1 MKNTKNLLWALPL
14 FSVLL
19 FTACEKEDPIILN
32 EEELITTLIY
42 TLTPEG
48 GGTPIEFRFEDL
60 DGDGGNA
67 PVITNGTLTANTT
80 YNGVVSLLNATESPA
95 ISISVEVAA
104 EAEEHQFFYEFSTM
118 SFSGGFDYAD
128 ADENGNPVGLQTT
141 FASGTPLTS
150 TLTITLRHEPNKSAS
165 GVSDGDITNAGGETD
180 IQVTFDVT
188 VQ

>member
-1 MKNTKNLLWALPL
+1 MKNRLKYLLALPL
-14 FSVLL
+14 VAAVTLIS
-19 FTACEKEDPIILN
+19 CEKDDPDIPN

-48 GGTPIEFRFEDL
+48 GGNSVEFRFTDL

-67 PVITNGTLTANTT
+67 PVITNGTLAANTT
-80 YNGVVSLLNATESPA
+80 YSGVITLLNETETPA
-95 ISISVEVAA
+95 EVISEEVEE
-104 EAEEHQFFYEFSTM
+104 EAEEHQFFYQFSNQ

-128 ADENGNPVGLQTT
+128 ADGNGNPIGLLTT
-141 FASGTPLTS
+141 FATGTPLSS
-150 TLTITLRHEPNKSAS
+150 TLTITLRHEPNKTAT

-180 IQVTFDVT
+180 IEVTFDVT